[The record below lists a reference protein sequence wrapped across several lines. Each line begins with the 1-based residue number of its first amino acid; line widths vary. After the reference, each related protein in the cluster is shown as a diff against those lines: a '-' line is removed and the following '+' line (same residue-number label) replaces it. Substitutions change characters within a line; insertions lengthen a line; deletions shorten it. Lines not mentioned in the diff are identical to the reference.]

1 MSLLETIQQP
11 DLIGL
16 SDAATL
22 AALNVIG
29 TVSTDHTLHQWTFV
43 FESLIE
49 QGISPSVALSA
60 PRLLDALGDIGIAL
74 DKSIT
79 AGIDFASPLTIAQIQ
94 MAHVTAPAEL
104 VEIINGMLAIGTQTG
119 PRWSIPANGIATQPT
134 LAQIATTRASRASV
148 AENTRI
154 TNAWT
159 AVSNAVATG
168 AITTYAQAVTLFGGQ

>member
-1 MSLLETIQQP
+1 MALIDTIQQP

-16 SDAATL
+16 SDAAAL
-22 AALNVIG
+22 AALNVVGVI
-29 TVSTDHTLHQWTFV
+29 STDHTLHQWTFV
-43 FESLIE
+43 FESLIQ

-94 MAHVTAPAEL
+94 LANVTAPAEL
-104 VEIINGMLAIGTQTG
+104 VQIINGLLAIGTQTG
-119 PRWSIPANGIATQPT
+119 PRWQIPSNGISTQPT
-134 LAQIATTRASRASV
+134 LAQIAAARAARASV
-148 AENTRI
+148 AETSRI

-159 AVSNAVATG
+159 VVSNALATG
-168 AITTYAQAVTLFGGQ
+168 SITTFAQAVTLFGGQ